1 MSDAV
6 FVPNTSTDEAL
17 FVTIAKFGSNIAQVP
32 FVEGMTVGQA
42 LDAAKLEVPEG
53 FAIKIGSADASLDQ
67 VLTKGEK
74 ILVVGDVQGG

>member
-6 FVPNTSTDEAL
+6 FTPNAPTDEAL
-17 FVTIAKFGSNIAQVP
+17 FVTIAKLGSNLAQVP

-42 LDAAKLEVPEG
+42 LDQAGLEVPEG
-53 FAIKIGSADASLDQ
+53 FVIKVGSANANRDE
-67 VLTKGEK
+67 VLTRGQK